1 MQAGNNSQE
10 EQMKNI
16 LLVDDDIGFLYILKF
31 ALKTEGFNIATAT
44 NGVEALEVL
53 KRSNFDIMITD
64 FNMPKMNGVELTIA
78 VKQQLPEIPVIMI
91 TGDYLPEV
99 IESASKA
106 GISLILPKPF
116 KMFKLLVFIREE
128 IRKR

>member
-1 MQAGNNSQE
+1 
-10 EQMKNI
+10 MKNI
-16 LLVDDDIGFLYILKF
+16 LLVDDDIGFLYMLKF
-31 ALKTEGFNIATAT
+31 ALKYEGLNVVTAT

-53 KRSNFDIMITD
+53 TKSNFDIMITD
-64 FNMPKMNGVELTIA
+64 LNMPNMNGIELTIA

-106 GISLILPKPF
+106 GISLILSKPF
-116 KMFKLLVFIREE
+116 KIMNLLVFIREE
-128 IRKR
+128 LRKR